1 MSKNKKKPWDKN
13 WESISEKI
21 GQGGQG
27 ETSLVKP
34 KNDSFPPG
42 EYVLKILHKQK
53 DKERRARMSREVN
66 NLKTF
71 INPGI
76 PKLIDSNYE
85 YFEDLNIP
93 LYMVTEFIEGS
104 TLEKFI
110 IEKGVIDVFDA
121 VKFTI
126 KLLDIVEYCHQRD
139 VVHRDIKPDN
149 IMVRNDSLTTPVLI
163 DFGLSFNKEDDTNL
177 TPTGQDIGNRF
188 FVLPE
193 HKRESGSQRD
203 TRSDITQVCGILFF
217 VITGKASRHLLD
229 EKGNK
234 PHQTE
239 KARQKLSAL
248 PEYILSKINIVF
260 DTAFRTIID
269 SRWQSI
275 PALKTALINIL
286 ESENQEY
293 NEKILL
299 DEIKYKVSTDI
310 DKELFENVAKKFLEK
325 IYDIVNGIIEELN
338 SELQEPKFWGV
349 TLRTDKQLA
358 IHPEIDWKNLTFSN
372 KVLGIGYRY
381 ANKPFWP
388 GFEGYLT
395 GSEVVV
401 FYVEY
406 YFPKSELDRMRSLN
420 GMGTGERIY
429 DETLKE
435 YENSKTELP
444 RIPLS
449 GELDFTR
456 LEEKLRKIYLK
467 GIKKIM

>member
-1 MSKNKKKPWDKN
+1 MSKNNKKPWNEK
-13 WESISEKI
+13 WECIEKI

-34 KNDSFPPG
+34 KNNSFPPG
-42 EYVLKILHKQK
+42 KYVLKILHKQK
-53 DKERRARMSREVN
+53 DYERRARMSREVN
-66 NLKTF
+66 HLKTF

-76 PKLIDSNYE
+76 PKLIDSNYQ

-93 LYMVTEFIEGS
+93 LYMVAEFIQGS

-110 IEKGVIDVFDA
+110 IEKGVIDIFDA
-121 VKFTI
+121 VKFTV

-149 IMVRNDSLTTPVLI
+149 IIVRNDYLTTPVLI
-163 DFGLSFNKEDDTNL
+163 DFGLSFNKENDTNL
-177 TPTGQDIGNRF
+177 TPIEQDIGNRF

-193 HKRESGSQRD
+193 HKRESGLQRD
-203 TRSDITQVCGILFF
+203 PRSDITQIAGILFF
-217 VITGKASRHLLD
+217 VITGKAPLHLLD

-248 PEYILSKINIVF
+248 PEHILSKINIVF
-260 DTAFRTIID
+260 DTAFRTIIA

-275 PALKTALINIL
+275 PALKSALINIL
-286 ESENQEY
+286 ESENQE
-293 NEKILL
+293 NNKTEVLL
-299 DEIKYKVSTDI
+299 DDIKYKVSTDV
-310 DKELFENVAKKFLEK
+310 DKKLFQNVAKKIIKK
-325 IYDIVNGIIEELN
+325 IYDIVDKLIKELG
-338 SELQEPKFWGV
+338 SEFYPVSPTILI
-349 TLRTDKQLA
+349 DKERVIQ
-358 IHPEIDWKNLTFSN
+358 PEIDWKNLTFSQQ
-372 KVLGIGYRY
+372 VLGIGYRY
-381 ANKPFWP
+381 ANQPFWP

-456 LEEKLRKIYLK
+456 LEEELRNFYLE